1 MPQLQLPIFPAGVT
15 EINSRIAVQKE
26 AGRVFYLHGHLPV
39 FQHEEQDVRSFR
51 MFTSQMIAGG
61 TVKPKEIVKTFGVP
75 MITVKRYVKL
85 YRDHGSKGF
94 YEANPRHSSASVLKG
109 PVLEQAQQL
118 LDEGRSVPEVAAEL
132 NVLTNTLHKAIRA
145 GRLRGPQKKAGAATE
160 VTNKSERSQTDS
172 QAPMGNGATRS
183 LERVAAAMGELESAP
198 IEFQAT
204 CDVAQGGVL
213 LALPALLAAGLLRCT
228 PEFYQ
233 LPKGFYGI
241 ESIFL
246 LLGLMAL
253 ARIRSLEQL
262 RYQAPGEWGKLLG
275 LDRIPEVRTLRA
287 KLKLLCQDMGLA
299 MRWNAALAQ
308 EWIAR
313 QNATELY
320 FYGDGHVRVYHGD
333 QTALPRHYVARER
346 LCLRAT
352 TDYWINAMDG
362 QPFLYVNKEVDPGL
376 IATLKGDVIPWLE
389 ANVAKTP
396 EQEQRLAEDPR
407 AHWFTM
413 VFDREGYSPE
423 LFEQMRK
430 KRIAILSYHKFPG
443 DDWRSEEFATYS
455 VTLAGGETVT
465 LQLAERGSQL
475 SNKLWLREIRK
486 LTDTG
491 HQTSILTTNFQAPMT
506 TLAVSLFARWSQ
518 ENFFRYMREHFGL
531 DRLIEYGT
539 ELIPDAISVVN
550 PAWRK
555 LDSRIRSKA
564 GQLFRLAA
572 RFGALVLSEDPSES
586 QVLGFQHR
594 KGHLREETQALQLE
608 IDNLKQLRKKTEHH
622 IPVNSLPE
630 EDQFTRLCT
639 ERKHFIDTLK
649 MIAYRAESSMASLL
663 REHMARGG
671 DDARALLRQ
680 IFQTEADLTPDLAA
694 NTLTVSLHHLTQAAH
709 DQAIEQ
715 LLADLNATQTVF
727 PGTQLTLVFK
737 LGSA

>member
-1 MPQLQLPIFPAGVT
+1 
-15 EINSRIAVQKE
+15 
-26 AGRVFYLHGHLPV
+26 
-39 FQHEEQDVRSFR
+39 
-51 MFTSQMIAGG
+51 
-61 TVKPKEIVKTFGVP
+61 
-75 MITVKRYVKL
+75 
-85 YRDHGSKGF
+85 
-94 YEANPRHSSASVLKG
+94 
-109 PVLEQAQQL
+109 
-118 LDEGRSVPEVAAEL
+118 
-132 NVLTNTLHKAIRA
+132 
-145 GRLRGPQKKAGAATE
+145 
-160 VTNKSERSQTDS
+160 
-172 QAPMGNGATRS
+172 MGNGATRS

-213 LALPALLAAGLLRCT
+213 LALPALLAAGLLRHT
-228 PEFYQ
+228 LEFYQ

-253 ARIRSLEQL
+253 ARIGTLEQL

-287 KLKLLCQDMGLA
+287 KLKLMCQDLGRA
-299 MRWNAALAQ
+299 MRWNAQLAK
-308 EWIAR
+308 EWIIR
-313 QNATELY
+313 QNDAELY
-320 FYGDGHVRVYHGD
+320 FYCDGHVRVYHGE
-333 QTALPRHYVARER
+333 QSALPRHYVARER

-376 IATLKGDVIPWLE
+376 IATLTQDVIPWLE

-396 EQEQRLAEDPR
+396 EQEQRLAEDAR

-423 LFEQMRK
+423 LFEKMRK
-430 KRIAILSYHKFPG
+430 KRIAILTYHKFPRE
-443 DDWRSEEFATYS
+443 DWRREEFQLHS
-455 VTLAGGETVT
+455 VQLAGGETVT
-465 LQLAERGSQL
+465 MQLAERGSQL

-486 LTDTG
+486 LTDSG

-518 ENFFRYMREHFGL
+518 ENFFRYMREHYGL
-531 DRLIEYGT
+531 DHLIEYGT
-539 ELIPDAISVVN
+539 EPIPDAISVVN

-555 LDSRIRSKA
+555 LDGQIRSKA
-564 GQLFRLAA
+564 GRRDRLAA
-572 RFGALVLSEDPSES
+572 QFGALALSEDPTES
-586 QVLGFQHR
+586 QVQGFQQR
-594 KGHLREETQALQLE
+594 KGNLQEEIQVLDLE

-622 IPVNSLPE
+622 IPVKSLPE
-630 EDQFTRLCT
+630 EDRFTRLRT

-671 DDARALLRQ
+671 EDARALLRQ
-680 IFQTEADLTPDLAA
+680 IFQTEADLTPDLAT
-694 NTLTVSLHHLTQAAH
+694 NTLTIRLHHLTQAAH
-709 DQAIEQ
+709 DQAIQQ

-727 PGTQLTLVFK
+727 PGTTLTLVFK
-737 LGSA
+737 LGSS

>member
-1 MPQLQLPIFPAGVT
+1 
-15 EINSRIAVQKE
+15 
-26 AGRVFYLHGHLPV
+26 
-39 FQHEEQDVRSFR
+39 
-51 MFTSQMIAGG
+51 
-61 TVKPKEIVKTFGVP
+61 
-75 MITVKRYVKL
+75 
-85 YRDHGSKGF
+85 
-94 YEANPRHSSASVLKG
+94 
-109 PVLEQAQQL
+109 
-118 LDEGRSVPEVAAEL
+118 
-132 NVLTNTLHKAIRA
+132 
-145 GRLRGPQKKAGAATE
+145 
-160 VTNKSERSQTDS
+160 
-172 QAPMGNGATRS
+172 MGNGATRT

-198 IEFQAT
+198 IEFHPT

-213 LALPALLAAGLLRCT
+213 LALPALLAAGLLRRT

-233 LPKGFYGI
+233 LPNGFYGL

-287 KLKLLCQDMGLA
+287 KLKVLCQDMGRA
-299 MRWNAALAQ
+299 MEWNATLAQ

-313 QNATELY
+313 QNATDLY
-320 FYGDGHVRVYHGD
+320 FYCDGHVRVYHGD

-352 TDYWINAMDG
+352 TDYWVNAMDG

-376 IATLKGDVIPWLE
+376 IATLKGEIIPWLE
-389 ANVAKTP
+389 ANVAQTP
-396 EQEQRLAEDPR
+396 EQEQRLVEDPR

-423 LFEQMRK
+423 LFEQMGK

-443 DDWRSEEFATYS
+443 DDWRREEFATYS
-455 VTLAGGETVT
+455 VTLSGGETVT
-465 LQLAERGSQL
+465 MQLAERGSQL

-486 LTDTG
+486 LTESG
-491 HQTSILTTNFQAPMT
+491 HQTSILTTHLQAPMT

-518 ENFFRYMREHFGL
+518 ENFFRYMREHFSL

-555 LDSRIRSKA
+555 LDSLIRSKA
-564 GQLFRLAA
+564 GQLYRLAA

-586 QVLGFQHR
+586 QVLGFQQR
-594 KGHLREETQALQLE
+594 KGHLREETQALELE
-608 IDNLKQLRKKTEHH
+608 IDHLKQLRKITEHH

-694 NTLTVSLHHLTQAAH
+694 NTLTVRLHHLTQAAH

-715 LLADLNATQTVF
+715 MLADLNATQTVF
-727 PGTQLTLVFK
+727 PGTTLTLVFK

>member
-1 MPQLQLPIFPAGVT
+1 
-15 EINSRIAVQKE
+15 
-26 AGRVFYLHGHLPV
+26 
-39 FQHEEQDVRSFR
+39 
-51 MFTSQMIAGG
+51 
-61 TVKPKEIVKTFGVP
+61 
-75 MITVKRYVKL
+75 
-85 YRDHGSKGF
+85 
-94 YEANPRHSSASVLKG
+94 
-109 PVLEQAQQL
+109 
-118 LDEGRSVPEVAAEL
+118 
-132 NVLTNTLHKAIRA
+132 
-145 GRLRGPQKKAGAATE
+145 
-160 VTNKSERSQTDS
+160 
-172 QAPMGNGATRS
+172 MGNGATRS

-198 IEFQAT
+198 IEFQST

-213 LALPALLAAGLLRCT
+213 LALPALLAAGLLCHT
-228 PEFYQ
+228 AEFYQ

-262 RYQAPGEWGKLLG
+262 RYQAPGEWGKLVG

-287 KLKLLCQDMGLA
+287 KLKLLCQNLGRA
-299 MRWNAALAQ
+299 MRWNAQLAKD
-308 EWIAR
+308 WIAR
-313 QNATELY
+313 QNDAELY
-320 FYGDGHVRVYHGD
+320 FYCDGHVRVYHGD

-376 IATLKGDVIPWLE
+376 IATLQQDVIPWLE
-389 ANVAKTP
+389 ASVAKTP
-396 EQEQRLAEDPR
+396 EQERRLAEDAR
-407 AHWFTM
+407 THWFTL

-423 LFEQMRK
+423 LFAQMWK
-430 KRIAILSYHKFPG
+430 KRIAILSYHKFPQ
-443 DDWRSEEFATYS
+443 DDWPREEFTTHG
-455 VTLAGGETVT
+455 VLLAGGETVT
-465 LQLAERGSQL
+465 MQLAERGSQL

-486 LTDTG
+486 LTDSG

-518 ENFFRYMREHFGL
+518 ENFFRYMREHYRL

-539 ELIPDAISVVN
+539 EPIPDAISVVN

-555 LDSRIRSKA
+555 LDSQIRSQA
-564 GQLFRLAA
+564 GQRYRLAA
-572 RFGALVLSEDPSES
+572 QFGALALSEDPTES
-586 QVLGFQHR
+586 QVQGFQQR
-594 KGHLREETQALQLE
+594 KGHLQEEIQVLDLE

-622 IPVNSLPE
+622 IPVKSLPE
-630 EDQFTRLCT
+630 EDRFTRLRT

-663 REHMARGG
+663 GEHMARGG

-694 NTLTVSLHHLTQAAH
+694 NTLTVRLHHLTQAAH
-709 DQAIEQ
+709 DRAIEQ
-715 LLADLNATQTVF
+715 LLVDLNATQTVF
-727 PGTQLTLVFK
+727 PGTKLTLVFK
-737 LGSA
+737 LGSS